1 MWRSVSQVNQN
12 SPVMHMLHTMQ
23 KLTFPDLCTRKTT
36 SNLFAMRKRTCFHI
50 WYGSK
55 WTVTIYKKIIDQ
67 NVSVDTLLIKWALKK
82 QPQQWQQE
90 CHQTRDLMSRTMDVQ
105 VHQGLHPFSE
115 TNSQDFSRTQ
125 IDLSRAL
132 KFTLTPTLSDLNV
145 NPPYCLPFTS
155 YYLVEFD
162 IFPELS
168 RTSDLFQDFP
178 VLENARTFQVFQDPY
193 KPCAL

>member
-1 MWRSVSQVNQN
+1 MRVTQDLELASCVLLKVSLQW
-12 SPVMHMLHTMQ
+12 P
-23 KLTFPDLCTRKTT
+23 KIRTT
-36 SNLFAMRKRTCFHI
+36 ANIQSS
-50 WYGSK
+50 Y
-55 WTVTIYKKIIDQ
+55 
-67 NVSVDTLLIKWALKK
+67 
-82 QPQQWQQE
+82 
-90 CHQTRDLMSRTMDVQ
+90 
-105 VHQGLHPFSE
+105 PFSE

-125 IDLSRAL
+125 IDLSRAV

-168 RTSDLFQDFP
+168 RTSGLFQDFP